1 MRTVKYILFVSKWVN
16 EIYGDVIPPSVL
28 KELNEYVT
36 DSKMY
41 LMFQRGN
48 GNYIFLFDYLVS
60 NNLLSLYDLLRG
72 ELTNKSIK
80 LYKITLYDYKS
91 QVILLTQEFDNERKF
106 RIPDT
111 SIELSYKIYM
121 DAEKICIRYSIFGK
135 KCAFYK
141 DEGHLG
147 RCDGI
152 EFLAVKEKETVHRCF
167 TLTTDEENVVVMSAN
182 EIVISNSDNL
192 FQVNYMSNDDM
203 AYTLELEFGWELL
216 KVDFDEG
223 NVAFNIAVLV
233 GDSETATIMYR
244 YNIFLYDQRMNIWDM
259 KKMVLLTNGSENYHA
274 PFQNKNIEY
283 VSIQLEKIKKKDHT
297 TLIHV
302 K

>member
-16 EIYGDVIPPSVL
+16 EIYGDVIPSSVL

-36 DSKMY
+36 ESKMR

-60 NNLLSLYDLLRG
+60 NDLLSLYDLLRG
-72 ELTNKSIK
+72 KLTNKGIR
-80 LYKITLYDYKS
+80 LYKIALDDHQS
-91 QVILLTQEFDNERKF
+91 QAISLTQGFENERKF

-141 DEGHLG
+141 GEGRLG

-152 EFLAVKEKETVHRCF
+152 EFC
-167 TLTTDEENVVVMSAN
+167 
-182 EIVISNSDNL
+182 
-192 FQVNYMSNDDM
+192 
-203 AYTLELEFGWELL
+203 
-216 KVDFDEG
+216 
-223 NVAFNIAVLV
+223 
-233 GDSETATIMYR
+233 SER
-244 YNIFLYDQRMNIWDM
+244 
-259 KKMVLLTNGSENYHA
+259 KGSC
-274 PFQNKNIEY
+274 
-283 VSIQLEKIKKKDHT
+283 T
-297 TLIHV
+297 
-302 K
+302 